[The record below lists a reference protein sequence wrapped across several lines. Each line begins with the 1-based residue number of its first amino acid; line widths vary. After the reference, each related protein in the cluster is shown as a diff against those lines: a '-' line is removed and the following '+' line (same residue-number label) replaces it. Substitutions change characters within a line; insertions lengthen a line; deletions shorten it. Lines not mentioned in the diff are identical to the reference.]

1 MPKTVLRIEAS
12 CITRCA
18 TPEKLLELLP
28 VWRPPRDCFARRFS
42 IWTRRN
48 AMRSSMRSMR
58 DSRPTNGSSCVRSIA
73 SSLAMADCS
82 SLEPAFVNEPG
93 RLLSFLEEVSR
104 MAPNTLAKDERER
117 LRLRGRGGMAGGSLA
132 MPYNQPLGVSGLTG
146 AGLKTNYEKGE
157 VTRDHDRPRVSLA
170 LSCGAAP
177 TAGGTRTMK
186 NSDLKV
192 ETVGCTMYRRYEH
205 A

>member
-1 MPKTVLRIEAS
+1 
-12 CITRCA
+12 
-18 TPEKLLELLP
+18 
-28 VWRPPRDCFARRFS
+28 
-42 IWTRRN
+42 
-48 AMRSSMRSMR
+48 
-58 DSRPTNGSSCVRSIA
+58 
-73 SSLAMADCS
+73 
-82 SLEPAFVNEPG
+82 
-93 RLLSFLEEVSR
+93 
-104 MAPNTLAKDERER
+104 
-117 LRLRGRGGMAGGSLA
+117 

-177 TAGGTRTMK
+177 VQGSRTMK
-186 NSDLKV
+186 NSDEV